1 MAGFAVNPEVIKALA
16 AISVA
21 SAFLYPLIKQLSWR
35 RSVVKTLAVGALAI
49 WAVLLGHFWLAVA
62 LALSALG
69 DLALSRDGEKA
80 FLIGMLAFALAHL
93 AYVFLFVAQGLVPF
107 GGWETLAVLVI
118 LGIGLWLGPLYA
130 ANAGLL
136 AIPVLVYVALI
147 ALMAV
152 TALMQQDWA
161 GRWITLAG
169 ALMFMAS
176 DAILGQEQFL
186 KRHWRGQGLA
196 IWGLYYTAQTA
207 LFVGFTQTA

>member
-1 MAGFAVNPEVIKALA
+1 MAGFAASPEVIKALA

-35 RSVVKTLAVGALAI
+35 RSVVKTLAAGALAL
-49 WAVLLGHFWLAVA
+49 WAVVLGHIWLAAA

-69 DLALSRDGEKA
+69 DLALSREGEKA
-80 FLIGMLAFALAHL
+80 FLIGMIAFALAHL
-93 AYVFLFVAQGLVPF
+93 AYVFLFVSQGFVPF

-152 TALMQQDWA
+152 TAVMQQDWA

-196 IWGLYYTAQTA
+196 IWGLYYAAQVA